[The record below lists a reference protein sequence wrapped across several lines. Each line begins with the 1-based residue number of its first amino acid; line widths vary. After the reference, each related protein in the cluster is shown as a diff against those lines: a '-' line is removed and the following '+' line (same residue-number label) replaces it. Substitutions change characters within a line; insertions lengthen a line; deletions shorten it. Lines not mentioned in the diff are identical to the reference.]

1 MVRRRPYVT
10 SSPPLNSG
18 VRHPYGNFSHNG
30 CPYKHPLLA
39 LVPVMLFFFL
49 FSISRKRF
57 LLVTMILWLAYVP
70 YEYGMKFRILC
81 SGECNIRIDLLL
93 LYPVLLVVSLV
104 ALVVFALAMWKR
116 KPNPG
121 VDRTA

>member
-1 MVRRRPYVT
+1 MEIFRTMAVLIEY
-10 SSPPLNSG
+10 PL
-18 VRHPYGNFSHNG
+18 F
-30 CPYKHPLLA
+30 A

-57 LLVTMILWLAYVP
+57 LLVTTILWLAYVP

-121 VDRTA
+121 VERTS

>member
-1 MVRRRPYVT
+1 MEIFRTMAV
-10 SSPPLNSG
+10 LIE
-18 VRHPYGNFSHNG
+18 
-30 CPYKHPLLA
+30 HPLLA
-39 LVPVMLFFFL
+39 LVPVTLFFFL

-57 LLVTMILWLAYVP
+57 LLVTTILWLAYVP

-81 SGECNIRIDLLL
+81 SRECNIRIDLLL

-121 VDRTA
+121 VERTS

>member
-1 MVRRRPYVT
+1 MEIFRTMAV
-10 SSPPLNSG
+10 LIE
-18 VRHPYGNFSHNG
+18 
-30 CPYKHPLLA
+30 HPLLA
-39 LVPVMLFFFL
+39 LVPVLLFFFL

-57 LLVTMILWLAYVP
+57 ILVTTILWLAYVP

-104 ALVVFALAMWKR
+104 ALVMFAIAIW

-121 VDRTA
+121 VARTP